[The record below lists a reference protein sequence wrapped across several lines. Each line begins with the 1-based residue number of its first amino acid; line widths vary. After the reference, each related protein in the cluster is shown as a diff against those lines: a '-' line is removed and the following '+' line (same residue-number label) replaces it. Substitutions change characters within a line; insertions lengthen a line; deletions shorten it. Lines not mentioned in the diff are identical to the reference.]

1 MLGFFLTITIW
12 ENKLKEKHYIDDLT
26 DFNGTLDE
34 LKMIVD
40 YLHDSYGSCT
50 EVKMEIEDDM
60 SNVFLEVR
68 EVH

>member
-1 MLGFFLTITIW
+1 ML
-12 ENKLKEKHYIDDLT
+12 EKHYIDDLT
-26 DFNGTLDE
+26 DFNGTLSE

-40 YLHDSYGSCT
+40 YLHDSYGSGV

-68 EVH
+68 GVH